1 MSKTNGNGSAKDAA
15 ARKAVLEKLRAMS
28 ATDVFA
34 VAVRAG
40 IYDSSG
46 KLEKP
51 YASDAP
57 ASQRDD

>member
-1 MSKTNGNGSAKDAA
+1 MRKSNGNGSAKEAA
-15 ARKAVLEKLRAMS
+15 TRKAVLEKLRAMS

-40 IYDSSG
+40 IYDNSG
-46 KLEKP
+46 TLEKP